1 MQTVRAALLV
11 VLLGIL
17 AFGAGP
23 ARAAETVDVA
33 LVLAADVSRSIDSG
47 EFDLQRK
54 GYAAGITSAKVLTA
68 IQAGV
73 HQSIAVCF
81 VEWSG
86 PEEQAV
92 VVNWTVIR
100 DGESAAEFASILL
113 AAPRSFTGRTS
124 ISAGI
129 DFAVQQLAQSGL
141 KAERRIIDVSGDG
154 TNNAGRA
161 VTDARDDAVA
171 AGIIINGLA
180 IINDRPAGY
189 FFAHTQPPEGLPA
202 YYRNNVVGGT
212 GAFLQV
218 VQDFTTFGDAITNK
232 LLTEIAAIPQRR
244 GQLTLR

>member
-1 MQTVRAALLV
+1 MRSVRAALLA
-11 VLLGIL
+11 VLLGML

-54 GYAAGITSAKVLTA
+54 GYAAGITSPKVLAA

-73 HQSIAVCF
+73 HQAIAVCF

-86 PEEQAV
+86 PEEQMV
-92 VVNWTVIR
+92 VVKWTVIR
-100 DGESAAEFASILL
+100 DDEAAAEFASNLL
-113 AAPRSFTGRTS
+113 SAPRSFTGRTS

-129 DFAVQQLAQSGL
+129 DFAVQQLAESGVN
-141 KAERRIIDVSGDG
+141 ADRRIIDVSGDG

-161 VTDARDDAVA
+161 VSDARDDAVA
-171 AGIIINGLA
+171 AGITINGLA

-218 VQDFTTFGDAITNK
+218 MQDFSTFGDAITNK
-232 LLTEIAAIPQRR
+232 LLTEIAGIPQPRR
-244 GQLTLR
+244 QLTLR